1 MLVRPGPGSA
11 ARLRRCR
18 IVDALIIIILL
29 FLLAGLL
36 FPTVAGWETNR
47 HTRGQPSLSNLK
59 HLAAAVLEFA
69 EEHDGHLPCS
79 DTWAVNVSPYLESGR
94 FFRSPDD
101 PTAQPVS
108 YAMVDGLS
116 EATLSSIRSPAQTP
130 LLYEAEYGRPA
141 AWHNGGLYVAF
152 ADGHAKWYPSLPDS
166 AMQSP
171 GGKDNPVTDRNP
183 HQ

>member
-1 MLVRPGPGSA
+1 MPAHPHSRSGGHP
-11 ARLRRCR
+11 RRR
-18 IVDALIIIILL
+18 WGLNAIIGIIAL
-29 FLLAGLL
+29 FLLVGLL
-36 FPTVAGWETNR
+36 FPTLAGWDTNR

-59 HLAAAVLEFA
+59 QLAAAVLEFA
-69 EEHDGHLPCS
+69 EEHDGRLPSC
-79 DTWAVNVSPYLESGR
+79 DTWVQNISPYLGSAR

-108 YAMVDGLS
+108 YAMPETCGDVR
-116 EATLSSIRSPAQTP
+116 LSSIRNRAETP
-130 LLYEAEYGRPA
+130 MLYEAEYGRPA

-152 ADGHAKWYPSLPDS
+152 ADGHAKWYPSLPEDP
-166 AMQSP
+166 MQSP